1 MYRCHPL
8 PRTWLITD
16 ERQGDR
22 LWSALDALPEA
33 AGVVFRHYG
42 LDPKERR
49 ALFERVKLTGGGKRL
64 CLLGGTAKLAGDW
77 GADGSYG
84 NAITMKAPTLIR
96 AAPVHDRRELAA
108 AERAG
113 ADLVFLSP
121 LHPTRSHPAAPALG
135 RLRFAVIARRAR
147 VPVIA
152 LGGIKAG
159 TWEDWGRLNAYGW
172 AGVDAWTEAAD

>member
-1 MYRCHPL
+1 MYRRHPL

-16 ERQGDR
+16 ERQGDS
-22 LWSALDALPEA
+22 LWSALDALPET
-33 AGVVFRHYG
+33 AGVVFRHYN
-42 LDPKERR
+42 LEAEQRR
-49 ALFERVKLTGGGKRL
+49 ALFERVKRAGGGKRL
-64 CLLGGTAKLAGDW
+64 CLLGGTARLAGDW

-84 NAITMKAPTLIR
+84 ASARRTALTSIR
-96 AAPVHDRRELAA
+96 AIPVHNRRELVA

-135 RLRFAVIARRAR
+135 RLSFAVIARRAR

-152 LGGIKAG
+152 LGGIRAG
-159 TWEDWGRLNAYGW
+159 AWEDWSRLNAYGW
-172 AGVDAWTEAAD
+172 AGIDAWTEAGD